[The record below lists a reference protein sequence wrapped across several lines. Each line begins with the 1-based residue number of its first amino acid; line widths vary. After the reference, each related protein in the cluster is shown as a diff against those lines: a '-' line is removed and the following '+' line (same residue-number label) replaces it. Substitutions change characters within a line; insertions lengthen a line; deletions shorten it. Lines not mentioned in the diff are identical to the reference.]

1 MRYDAARIDEL
12 KYSRPEDFPYGD
24 TAPIADFNFIQH
36 ALVRLKED
44 GRAAL
49 LTGLRPLT
57 VSGKE
62 GEIRRRLL
70 ESDVIEAV
78 ITLTENL
85 LPYTNIQSAILLLNK
100 SKSADRRGKIEFV
113 YAADEFEAAGRTRH
127 SPL

>member
-1 MRYDAARIDEL
+1 M
-12 KYSRPEDFPYGD
+12 
-24 TAPIADFNFIQH
+24 
-36 ALVRLKED
+36 RLKED

-62 GEIRRRLL
+62 GEIRRRLI

-113 YAADEFEAAGRTRH
+113 YAADEFEAAGRTCRY
-127 SPL
+127 LF